1 VDPSRELPKDVAV
14 SKSAPPRR
22 TDPPLA
28 VSNAKLLRYV
38 FWTIWFI
45 LVPAALAYASVWLLK
60 PPDALP
66 PAGAIAKLRWLVQD
80 QPVPAGIVLFTL
92 FEMALYHWRH
102 YLPLATVAG
111 IGGRSDL
118 SRELRREYEHAAQL
132 LDEAERILSKRR
144 AAVERHVP
152 SGARNELTDALDAL
166 REAMDSEPLD
176 ETRFGDTHE
185 RASRLVARHL
195 GRWQK
200 SELREYAESI
210 GIAVGVALLLRA
222 FVVEAFKIPSGS
234 MLPTLQIQDHIFVN
248 KFVYG
253 PTLPFVNARVFENLP
268 PRHGDVM
275 VFANPQNPNEDF
287 IKRVIALP
295 GDTLEVDNGH
305 PIINGWQVP
314 RCLVG
319 DYDFRE
325 GAEFSTKRGELYVEF
340 LGEYSYLT
348 LFEEDRREG
357 PQGPYTAKAGEVWV
371 LGDNRN
377 NSSDSRA
384 WFGGRG
390 GGVPFANIRGRA
402 MFVWLSFDPDGGFA
416 FDRWLTNVMGKPR
429 LPKGA
434 APELFS
440 GIEKCLAERPPVEK
454 TTPPPPKN

>member
-1 VDPSRELPKDVAV
+1 MAV
-14 SKSAPPRR
+14 
-22 TDPPLA
+22 
-28 VSNAKLLRYV
+28 
-38 FWTIWFI
+38 WF
-45 LVPAALAYASVWLLK
+45 ALAPAVLAYGAVWLLK

-66 PAGAIAKLRWLVQD
+66 PVDLIAKLRWLVQD

-102 YLPLATVAG
+102 YLPLASAAG

-118 SRELRREYEHAAQL
+118 GRELRREYEHAAQL

-152 SGARNELTDALDAL
+152 AGARNELADALDAL
-166 REAMDSEPLD
+166 RELMDSKTLD
-176 ETRFGDTHE
+176 EPRFHDAHE
-185 RASRLVARHL
+185 RASRLVSRYL
-195 GRWQK
+195 GHWQK

-210 GIAVGVALLLRA
+210 LIAVGVALLLRA

-248 KFVYG
+248 KFLYG
-253 PTLPFVNARVFENLP
+253 PTLPIAGTRLWENLP

-275 VFANPQNPNEDF
+275 VFANPQNPSEDF

-295 GDTLEVDNGH
+295 GDKLDVDSGH
-305 PIINGWQVP
+305 PIINDWPVP

-319 DYDFRE
+319 NYEFKE
-325 GAEFSTKRGELYVEF
+325 GADYSKRGELYVEF

-348 LFEEDRREG
+348 LFEDDRSEG
-357 PQGPYTAKAGEVWV
+357 RQGPYMVKPGEVWV

-402 MFVWLSFDPDGGFA
+402 MFVWLSFGSEGGFS

-434 APELFS
+434 PQELLN

-454 TTPPPPKN
+454 TTPPPPK